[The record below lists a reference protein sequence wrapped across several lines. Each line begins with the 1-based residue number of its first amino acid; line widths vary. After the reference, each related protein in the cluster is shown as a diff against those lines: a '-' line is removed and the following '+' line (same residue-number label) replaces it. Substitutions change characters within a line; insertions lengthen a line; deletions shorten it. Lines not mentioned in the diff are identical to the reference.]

1 MFIVKRH
8 SGFTNKMPRR
18 QWGWGYVTD
27 AALIGAVGAMFA
39 VIAGLSLVIAAIAF
53 FRRLVRG
60 LPDEFT
66 VGYDLTATQ
75 FVQNR

>member
-1 MFIVKRH
+1 M
-8 SGFTNKMPRR
+8 
-18 QWGWGYVTD
+18 
-27 AALIGAVGAMFA
+27 IGAVGAMFA

-53 FRRLVRG
+53 FRRRVRG